1 VRFRWREC
9 KSPARQ
15 LCQSRDKRPTRQ
27 RVSLAA
33 WLLFDFA
40 LPLFITILWS
50 IFETTA
56 VSREK
61 TFVCNRNHE
70 FSATRPFVD

>member
-9 KSPARQ
+9 KSPACQ
-15 LCQSRDKRPTRQ
+15 LCQFRDKRPTRQ
-27 RVSLAA
+27 RDSLAA

-50 IFETTA
+50 TFETTPS
-56 VSREK
+56 VVKKLSYVIVI
-61 TFVCNRNHE
+61 TNFQL
-70 FSATRPFVD
+70 VD